1 MTIQLVLLDIDGVLT
16 DGTKIYDQQ
25 HNVIAKKYCDLDFTA
40 IKRMKKAGVNV
51 CFLSGDR
58 NINEGMAEKRGI
70 DFWYSREKLATLEQ
84 ILDKYKCRARNV
96 AFVGDDVF
104 DIPVMRAVGFSCCP
118 QNSPVDVQHAADK
131 IFSRKSGEYL
141 VSALYDYLTLNK
153 LIPKVII

>member
-70 DFWYSREKLATLEQ
+70 DFWYSREKLATL
-84 ILDKYKCRARNV
+84 
-96 AFVGDDVF
+96 
-104 DIPVMRAVGFSCCP
+104 
-118 QNSPVDVQHAADK
+118 
-131 IFSRKSGEYL
+131 
-141 VSALYDYLTLNK
+141 
-153 LIPKVII
+153 